1 MQFWKKFESSKI
13 NSYHLIEKGSFGKV
27 YKVTTNKNS
36 YAAKCLTI
44 SEDDPHYEEILNDIH
59 KEIKMLENLQNMII
73 RPKSILK
80 YHGYYTT
87 KDETKKE
94 ISYYIVTEL
103 KEGSLKQLIEKKKK
117 EGVRFKWKEIWDV
130 FRMLLN
136 TMTFL
141 QCEKITHRDLKPG
154 NILYNFDEGTNKNN
168 FLLLKYKIKTLKKS

>member
-1 MQFWKKFESSKI
+1 MQFGKKFEPSKI
-13 NSYHLIEKGSFGKV
+13 ISYNLIEKGSFGKV
-27 YKVTTNKNS
+27 YKITTEKNS
-36 YAAKCLTI
+36 YAAKCITV
-44 SEDDPHYEEILNDIH
+44 SEDDPYYAEILNDIC
-59 KEIKMLENLQNMII
+59 KEIQMLENLQNMII

-87 KDETKKE
+87 KDENKNE

-103 KEGSLKQLIEKKKK
+103 KEGSLKHLIDKKKK
-117 EGVRFKWKEIWDV
+117 EGLRFKWREIWDV

-154 NILYNFDEGTNKNN
+154 NILYNLDEGNHKVD
-168 FLLLKYKIKTLKKS
+168 FS